1 MIMITKI
8 IKKQRLS
15 NYKRNY
21 RLRNKE
27 NIESYSLFDQYDK
40 KNIFKKINYV
50 LKDKISDQ
58 L

>member
-1 MIMITKI
+1 MITKI